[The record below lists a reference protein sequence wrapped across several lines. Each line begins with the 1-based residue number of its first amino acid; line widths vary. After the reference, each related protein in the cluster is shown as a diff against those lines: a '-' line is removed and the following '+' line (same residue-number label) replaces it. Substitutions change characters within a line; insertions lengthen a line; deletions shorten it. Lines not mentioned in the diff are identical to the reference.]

1 MSDETTHQKIQ
12 MAFNKAGMQVCGAPW
27 TPPTIVYWN
36 VRDTGGFPVQSNTPN
51 TQMLSGFSLSLLKLF
66 LIMAI

>member
-1 MSDETTHQKIQ
+1 
-12 MAFNKAGMQVCGAPW
+12 MAFYKAGMQVCGAPW

-51 TQMLSGFSLSLLKLF
+51 TQMLSGFFAFALEVGS
-66 LIMAI
+66 